1 MTRKLAS
8 CHGRACSIYHK
19 PLLPASAAGVYVF
32 SKGEYV
38 PPVVLDGD

>member
-8 CHGRACSIYHK
+8 CHGHTCLIYHE
-19 PLLPASAAGVYVF
+19 PLLPASASGVYVF

>member
-8 CHGRACSIYHK
+8 CHGHACLIYYE
-19 PLLPASAAGVYVF
+19 PLLPASASGVYVF